1 MTEPE
6 TNAPETDLPGAGV
19 PGTGLSGAS
28 ASEENAPEPGA
39 PETLIRVAVHGDD
52 AGLGVLDRVTWSTLH
67 AVVPA
72 PVPPYGPFFDERHL
86 PEDYLVAVRGG
97 ALVGYVRVA
106 QPIPLASHAHVFQI
120 QGLVVAESARGEG
133 VARGLLRAAMDR
145 ARERGATR
153 LTLRV
158 LGHNAPARALYAS
171 EGFAVEGVLPGEFL
185 IDGRY
190 VDDVCMGRSLVG

>member
-1 MTEPE
+1 MIVPE
-6 TNAPETDLPGAGV
+6 TR
-19 PGTGLSGAS
+19 
-28 ASEENAPEPGA
+28 
-39 PETLIRVAVHGDD
+39 IRTAERDDD
-52 AGLGVLDRVTWSTLH
+52 AALGALDRAAWSPLH

-86 PEDYLVAVRGG
+86 PEDYLVAVGG
-97 ALVGYVRVA
+97 DALVGYVRIV
-106 QPIPLASHAHVFQI
+106 QPIPLASHAHVLQI
-120 QGLVVAESARGEG
+120 QGLVVAGAARGRG
-133 VARGLLRAAMDR
+133 VARALLRAAAER

-171 EGFAVEGVLPGEFL
+171 EGYAVEGVLPGEFL

-190 VDDVCMGRSLVG
+190 VDDVCMGRSLTD